1 MIVILDLR
9 TMRVLRTL
17 ENPRHFGPITC
28 ACLDKKQSWLIIG
41 TTSGV
46 LTLWDLR
53 FGLLLRSW
61 TTLSAADGSRRG
73 IHQIVSYP
81 SKARSRHII
90 VAVETTNTNAP
101 RTASER
107 LRGSITLEVWDIE
120 KATLEET
127 FVVAESY
134 DNVEQSKPT
143 AELPKISREGHPVP
157 TNAASAIA
165 ELVRSRHARE
175 KAQEETK
182 QELDILPTD
191 IVVDPDAPVQAWM
204 RPDVHA
210 LLALPDGNS
219 LSQGSLA
226 SKKDLDSTKAPV
238 DKDKT
243 RGGMLLL
250 GTESRRIQLWDLA
263 RLERSVVLSG
273 LDQEQGPPQYQ

>member
-1 MIVILDLR
+1 V
-9 TMRVLRTL
+9 
-17 ENPRHFGPITC
+17 
-28 ACLDKKQSWLIIG
+28 IG

-61 TTLSAADGSRRG
+61 TTSSAADGSGRG

-90 VAVETTNTNAP
+90 VAVETTTANAP

-127 FVVAESY
+127 FAIAESY
-134 DNVEQSKPT
+134 DNADQNKAT
-143 AELPKISREGHPVP
+143 ELPTISREGRLAP

-165 ELVRSRHARE
+165 ELIRARRARE

-182 QELDILPTD
+182 QEPEMPTD

-204 RPDVHA
+204 RPDVRA
-210 LLALPDGNS
+210 LLALPDNNS
-219 LSQGSLA
+219 LAQGSVGN
-226 SKKDLDSTKAPV
+226 KKELDSGGNPA
-238 DKDKT
+238 DKDKP

-250 GTESRRIQLWDLA
+250 GTESRRIQVWDLS

-273 LDQEQGPPQYQ
+273 LDQELGPPQYQ